1 MTPETIKTVLCVIAL
16 ILILYFKVFGKMLE
30 GRKNDNR

>member
-1 MTPETIKTVLCVIAL
+1 MTPETKQTIFYIIAL

-30 GRKNDNR
+30 GRKNDK